1 MHEVE
6 GDEIQTKVVEGLFNE
21 IIAES
26 FQIQGKVQT
35 PKSMRHLENFWHSRV

>member
-6 GDEIQTKVVEGLFNE
+6 VDEIQTKVVAGLFNE

-26 FQIQGKVQT
+26 FQIQ
-35 PKSMRHLENFWHSRV
+35 